1 MSPHT
6 QHLHVC
12 LECRHTRSTL
22 TSNTPVAS
30 NTMADWPARPLCSCQ
45 SHAHG
50 REDDVEEAVVV
61 QRDRLQT
68 RVEALH
74 QVEARHQTT
83 VEGHNHTARVLH
95 AHAQQRVLQGRNVH
109 LTALVGLPVHNT
121 DRVTSSLVTC
131 FAVRGKTGTEII
143 SCWNRS
149 QYQQAV
155 RA

>member
-1 MSPHT
+1 M
-6 QHLHVC
+6 QHLHIC
-12 LECRHTRSTL
+12 IECCHICSTL

-50 REDDVEEAVVV
+50 REDDVEEAAVV

-68 RVEALH
+68 RVEALR

-109 LTALVGLPVHNT
+109 LTALVGLPVHNST
-121 DRVTSSLVTC
+121 DRVTSSLVNC
-131 FAVRGKTGTEII
+131 FAVRGQTGTEII